1 MRAVA
6 QPASKESANAKRP
19 GSEPVN
25 SAAND
30 WAGETLFVQRKT
42 CPCGGSCPK
51 CAGAQVVQP
60 KLILGESHDRYER
73 EADEFAEGFENGG
86 AQKTLSAVDR
96 NVADIGDPLPA
107 AASSLVSRAL
117 RSSSAQTLS
126 PAALRPFESRLPVS
140 TSAVR
145 VHTNGEAAAAADA
158 LGARAFTAGH
168 DIVFGANQF
177 APETREGRGLLAHEL
192 AHVTQQSAAGPAPG
206 PPMAQRAML
215 VQRQGKDAPV
225 KDAGADAADLAPT
238 EEEPKYKWIDYTKAA
253 AMNRKWFGLFQLANM
268 NPLTPYDPFTTPN
281 AFINRVAAWQIAVH
295 RGVDGVS
302 FSQFVFA
309 AGEEQAKV
317 RSGSPETALAGIDK
331 VAKSAKAGTFQPG
344 LNVDPD
350 GVLGASTLWTM
361 MVADA
366 MSTNPANVKALHKA
380 KIPIELLNFAESD
393 PGAYQATWRAVHAY
407 QFNKPRFKATWTT
420 LAQADTVFETF
431 DELDILPD
439 SDYGFLTNLFFDGT
453 LPETP
458 AIADHDL
465 IAILARGYQGEAV
478 ELLASIMEVDRSYYS
493 AVDVERLVLQQKPDW
508 RQTMDLRMAET
519 LWPRANKLIE
529 DLDLNPPQTPA
540 AKAALTRLEEND
552 GRPPANQPMS
562 VLAVIA
568 RLPDKD
574 EKFWKETAK
583 KYVDDKVALEKAADE
598 ATQDYLKGLTDTYKK
613 RMGGT
618 PDIQKSDGGAF
629 LELLVGDAFDDSQK
643 ALQEENSKPVP
654 GVDITQRL
662 QARTG
667 GDKAEKLYALAQQKD
682 YVIVQLSDDK
692 DSRFPL
698 PIRQIDA
705 SRAAAVK
712 NGSNPLMFD
721 MIDTPHAA
729 MHGYMPQRFT
739 ARKTENGSEAAVGPY
754 QLSEDKDA
762 LSYEK
767 WQGRITHEFATF
779 DPVLIEINEFN
790 PDAGFLFRL
799 GRQAV
804 GTDKIVAQY
813 FWTLGGSLPNLSD
826 QLWSSQ
832 GRINIMGW
840 VDAVLTVVALGAL
853 VAAPLAAG
861 LEASGSSAAAELGE
875 QAISAAMR
883 RALYLALRKFVINE
897 AIGEILNRI
906 SYFMNSDPDVP
917 EGLKKAWNG
926 LMIALLVYGGTK
938 LVRQGIK
945 AYRNVGGAALKAQ
958 LAALE
963 KELDAGVRGGKTELS
978 ASEAAAEAE
987 IKSNTTEKFQQA
999 AGADGGESGG
1009 AGRVRSDDPR
1019 ASDVTAKP
1027 DTTLTPQDSSDLRK
1041 ALGDDL
1047 ANAVEAGTNETARKR
1062 LAQIKLPDAI
1072 KKLAEAFKPKELARI
1087 LAAVEIETLAEFAKT
1102 LEKEALSRV
1111 LKAFSG
1117 KPAGVR
1123 LMRAFA
1129 SDPARLSILLAS
1141 FDELNLMS
1149 LAENPGAEKFFQVA
1163 SAVDPA
1169 LFGDALSRMGKGKAG
1184 SMTRFRNL
1192 LEAVGPERT
1201 AQVLNTYTPLEIR
1214 ARWKPRGQL
1223 SAPQNVTRLAISY
1236 DGATPNRA
1244 RLGSVPTASDARPS
1258 TFFASDFGSFYAVGP
1273 EASAPATVRS
1283 TLATIQAATAAAA
1296 NRLEELIARAGKG
1309 MLTDADLQALPPNA
1323 RATVDAFLE
1332 AGPKDLN
1339 RAALYG
1345 SALQYLAE
1353 AELRKQ
1359 GGGVLPAGPRSSP
1372 SENPRQQDAH
1382 PRRAIGTNLK
1392 QRPAFSNQEHL
1403 RTRGLRL
1410 DHQKRSWKNCK
1421 VRRWHPARHLRGR
1434 SGPARSATPRR
1445 GPEFIPDY
1453 HPEKN
1458 RRSTRNSQSA
1468 TGYQTGTRHQP

>member
-1 MRAVA
+1 MERGT
-6 QPASKESANAKRP
+6 P
-19 GSEPVN
+19 G
-25 SAAND
+25 
-30 WAGETLFVQRKT
+30 G
-42 CPCGGSCPK
+42 
-51 CAGAQVVQP
+51 QVVQP
-60 KLILGESHDRYER
+60 KLIVGESHDRYER
-73 EADEFAEGFENGG
+73 EADRFADGIENGG
-86 AQKTLSAVDR
+86 SQKTLSPVNHDAGAVG
-96 NVADIGDPLPA
+96 NPLDA

-117 RSSSAQTLS
+117 HSSSAQTLS
-126 PAALRPFESRLPVS
+126 PATARPFESHLPIPM
-140 TSAVR
+140 SAVR
-145 VHTNGEAAAAADA
+145 VHTGGEASAAADA
-158 LGARAFTAGH
+158 LGARAFTAGRN
-168 DIVFGANQF
+168 IVFGANQF
-177 APETREGRGLLAHEL
+177 APETREGRSLLAHEL
-192 AHVTQQSAAGPAPG
+192 AHVGQQSAANPFPG
-206 PPMAQRAML
+206 RQAAQRATL
-215 VQRQGKDAPV
+215 VQRQGKDSPV
-225 KDAGADAADLAPT
+225 KDAADSQKDQTDNAVDLPPK

-253 AMNRKWFGLFQLANM
+253 DMNRRWFGLLLLGDM
-268 NPLTPYDPFTTPN
+268 NPLTPYDPFNTPN

-295 RGVDGVS
+295 RNVDGAS

-309 AGEEQAKV
+309 ASEEQAKV
-317 RSGSPETALAGIDK
+317 REGSPKTVLAGLDDVIQR
-331 VAKSAKAGTFQPG
+331 AKAGGFKPG
-344 LNVDPD
+344 LNVEAD
-350 GVLGASTLWTM
+350 GILGATTLWTM
-361 MVADA
+361 LVADA
-366 MSTNPANVKALHKA
+366 MSTNPASVKALHKA
-380 KIPIELLNFAESD
+380 KIPIELLNFATSE

-407 QFNKPRFKATWTT
+407 QFNKPQFRATWTT

-431 DELDILPD
+431 DEMDILPD
-439 SDYGFLTNLFFDGT
+439 SDFDFLTNLFFDGE

-458 AIADHDL
+458 AIADDDL
-465 IAILARGYQGEAV
+465 IAILARGYRGEAV
-478 ELLASIMEVDRSYYS
+478 ELLASILEVNRSYYS
-493 AVDVERLVLQQKPDW
+493 AVDVERLVRQQKPDW
-508 RQTMDLRMAET
+508 RQNMDLRMAET

-529 DLDLNPPQTPA
+529 NLDLNPPATPV
-540 AKAALTRLEEND
+540 AKAALTRLEENN
-552 GRPPANQPMS
+552 GRPPAGQPMT

-583 KYVDDKVALEKAADE
+583 KYVDDKVALEKAAEE
-598 ATQDYLKGLTDTYKK
+598 ATQDYLKGLTETYKK
-613 RMGGT
+613 RMEGT
-618 PDIQKSDGGAF
+618 PDIQKSDGAAF
-629 LELLVGDAFDDSQK
+629 LELLVGDAFEDSQK

-654 GVDITQRL
+654 GVEIIQRL

-667 GDKAEKLYALAQQKD
+667 GDKAEKLYALAQEKD
-682 YVIVQLSDDK
+682 YLIVQLSDEK

-698 PIRQIDA
+698 PVRQIDA
-705 SRAAAVK
+705 SRAAAAK
-712 NGSNPLMFD
+712 NGANPLMFD

-729 MHGYMPQRFT
+729 MHGYTAHRFT
-739 ARKTENGSEAAVGPY
+739 ARKTENGSEAAIGPY

-762 LSYEK
+762 LSYER

-826 QLWSSQ
+826 QLWSAQ
-832 GRINIMGW
+832 GKINIMGW
-840 VDAVLTVVALGAL
+840 VDAVLTVVALGSL

-883 RALYLALRKFVINE
+883 RALYVALRKFVINE

-926 LMIALLVYGGTK
+926 LMIALLLYGGTK

-945 AYRNVGGAALKAQ
+945 AYKNVGGAALKAQ

-963 KELDAGVRGGKTELS
+963 KELDAGVRGGKTEVS

-987 IKSNTTEKFQQA
+987 IKESTTEKFQQEA
-999 AGADGGESGG
+999 GGESGEPGG

-1019 ASDVTAKP
+1019 AAAVTAKP
-1027 DTTLTPQDSSDLRK
+1027 DTTLTPEDRADLRK

-1047 ANAVEAGTNETARKR
+1047 ADAVEAGTNETARKR
-1062 LAQIKLPDAI
+1062 LAQIKTPEAI
-1072 KKLAEAFKPKELARI
+1072 KKLAEAFKPKDLARI
-1087 LAAVEIETLAEFAKT
+1087 LAAVELETLAEFAKT
-1102 LEKEALSRV
+1102 LEKEALTRL
-1111 LKAFSG
+1111 LKAFAG

-1129 SDPARLSILLAS
+1129 SDPARLSALLAA
-1141 FDELNLMS
+1141 FDGPNLMS

-1169 LFGDALSRMGKGKAG
+1169 VFGDALKRMGAGKAG
-1184 SMTRFRNL
+1184 SMARFRNL

-1201 AQVLNTYTPLEIR
+1201 AQVLNTYTPGEIR
-1214 ARWKPRGQL
+1214 ARWRTKGQL

-1236 DGATPNRA
+1236 DGPTPNRA
-1244 RLGSVPTASDARPS
+1244 RLGGVPTASNARPS

-1283 TLATIQAATAAAA
+1283 TLSTIQAATAAAA

-1323 RATVDAFLE
+1323 RATVNAFLE
-1332 AGPKDLN
+1332 AGAKDSN

-1359 GGGVLPAGPRSSP
+1359 GGGVLPAGLAIR
-1372 SENPRQQDAH
+1372 RQEV
-1382 PRRAIGTNLK
+1382 RG
-1392 QRPAFSNQEHL
+1392 S
-1403 RTRGLRL
+1403 RTL
-1410 DHQKRSWKNCK
+1410 
-1421 VRRWHPARHLRGR
+1421 
-1434 SGPARSATPRR
+1434 
-1445 GPEFIPDY
+1445 IPDAQLELTLTSDLRF
-1453 HPEKN
+1453 PTKN
-1458 RRSTRNSQSA
+1458 TSERVVFDWTTRSEAGKIGKYAGGTPPVTYAVEIVQPGPPPLTAPPSSLPVIIPRKIGDPPTIDNPPPDTKQESDSA
-1468 TGYQTGTRHQP
+1468 HE